1 MALEIIGAGFGRSG
15 TESTH
20 FALNTLGFPCY
31 HMIEVLRNQANKSH
45 LDFWRKVANAS
56 AGTQFD
62 WSEVFSRYRAALD
75 NPASCVWRELMIAYP
90 EAKVLLTVHPRGADA
105 WYDSTMETIYFTES
119 KWQFKV
125 QKIFTRFGR
134 KFGDMAH
141 KLIWQR
147 SLRGTMG
154 HRAQAVA
161 RYNEHI
167 EDVKATVPAD
177 KLLVFSVDQGWEPLC
192 KFLGVPVPDK
202 PFPRLND
209 RETFQKNIAN
219 MMRASYAILAGL
231 AVVCAGLIYGV
242 WRIVG

>member
-1 MALEIIGAGFGRSG
+1 
-15 TESTH
+15 
-20 FALNTLGFPCY
+20 
-31 HMIEVLRNQANKSH
+31 
-45 LDFWRKVANAS
+45 
-56 AGTQFD
+56 
-62 WSEVFSRYRAALD
+62 
-75 NPASCVWRELMIAYP
+75 
-90 EAKVLLTVHPRGADA
+90 
-105 WYDSTMETIYFTES
+105 
-119 KWQFKV
+119 
-125 QKIFTRFGR
+125 
-134 KFGDMAH
+134 
-141 KLIWQR
+141 
-147 SLRGTMG
+147 MG

-192 KFLGVPVPDK
+192 KFFGVPVPDK